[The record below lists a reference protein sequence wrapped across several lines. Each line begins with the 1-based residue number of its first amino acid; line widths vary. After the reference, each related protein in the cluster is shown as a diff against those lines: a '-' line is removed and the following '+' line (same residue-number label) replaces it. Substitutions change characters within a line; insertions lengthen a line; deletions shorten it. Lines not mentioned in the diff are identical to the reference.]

1 MNKRLSVEGQLSVE
15 DLEGRYR
22 QARDGV
28 ERSQWQIIWLAAQGR
43 PCQEVATL
51 TGYSVPWVRE
61 LIHRSNRQGPAGIG
75 DRRHHNPGQSGL
87 LSKEQQA
94 ELAQALEGPSPDGGR
109 WSGPQVAGWMSE
121 RLGRKVW
128 PQQGWVYVRRL
139 GFTPHRPRPRHA
151 NAEGAGQEAFTGG
164 SSQQP

>member
-151 NAEGAGQEAFTGG
+151 KAEGAGQEAFKGG